1 MYAAACCCYVWLN
14 PAAARLRGV
23 RPHLRRPGA
32 WCHAGPCIRV
42 SRACRRL
49 RAVVR
54 VHQTQA
60 MRQAPNKSV
69 QSGQRAC
76 FPGHNHVPPPP
87 SQAPRP
93 QAAPAGRPARGA
105 TPHASAHATGQAEH
119 RSMAS
124 RVHASLSHAP
134 PRRLQSCS
142 AFDRAARGAP
152 RCARRPVPPHAAPP
166 PPPPWCCW
174 RPRPPPHHQA
184 AAGSLLTPR

>member
-105 TPHASAHATGQAEH
+105 MPHASAHAAGQAEQ
-119 RSMAS
+119 SGTGAS
-124 RVHASLSHAP
+124 CLSP
-134 PRRLQSCS
+134 PQDAVRR
-142 AFDRAARGAP
+142 RAAHDGQHRLSWCFLSPSAGRPPTIRRG
-152 RCARRPVPPHAAPP
+152 PP
-166 PPPPWCCW
+166 PPPAAAHALL
-174 RPRPPPHHQA
+174 PRPSVSA
-184 AAGSLLTPR
+184 ALRA